1 MKIESPA
8 FTLDDVKTFMN
19 TYLDRERNLLADRLQ
34 NASDRLAALAPLI
47 KAQTGNEG
55 SWNAHE
61 LLAHLAVLSKFYGVL
76 VHRISSG
83 QLPNMNLLEAV
94 HVRDTVGHQMSQL
107 EPADLVRMTLADHER
122 TIQTLRATDLH
133 ALGRTAELGDGITM
147 TGEERGIEVDPVV
160 DLLARHH
167 QGVARAQRPVGE
179 EDHATVVLPDEPCRQ
194 PAFDDLRKD
203 RRHQTRGSH

>member
-8 FTLDDVKTFMN
+8 FTLEDVKTFMD

-34 NASDRLAALAPLI
+34 RASERLAALAPRI
-47 KAQTGNEG
+47 KAGQGDEHAW
-55 SWNAHE
+55 SAHE

-83 QLPNMNLLEAV
+83 QLPNINLLEAV

-122 TIQTLRATDLH
+122 TIQTLRTSDPQALRKTA
-133 ALGRTAELGDGITM
+133 ALGN
-147 TGEERGIEVDPVV
+147 
-160 DLLARHH
+160 
-167 QGVARAQRPVGE
+167 
-179 EDHATVVLPDEPCRQ
+179 
-194 PAFDDLRKD
+194 
-203 RRHQTRGSH
+203 